1 MEILTY
7 IFGGTSIVSII
18 LFLIFFRQN
27 RLLKNHEVSK
37 SANEVESGK
46 IQNDS
51 AKLENEMTKFALGD
65 RYLNGVLEATEKL
78 NSYQTDYKNG
88 IESINNNI
96 NEIKSDVKEIKKE
109 QTLMSLYLNGKYAE
123 FKDHITNSI
132 LND

>member
-27 RLLKNHEVSK
+27 RLLKNHEVAK

-46 IQNDS
+46 IENDS
-51 AKLENEMTKFALGD
+51 AQIDLGNK
-65 RYLNGVLEATEKL
+65 YLTGIIEATEKL
-78 NSYQTDYKNG
+78 KTYQTDYKNSVD
-88 IESINNNI
+88 SITENI
-96 NEIKSDVKEIKKE
+96 NEIKTDVKEIKKE
-109 QTLMSLYLNGKYAE
+109 QTLMSLYLNGKYQE
-123 FKDHITNSI
+123 FKDHITNNV

>member
-7 IFGGTSIVSII
+7 IFGGTSVVSII

-46 IQNDS
+46 IVNDM
-51 AKLENEMTKFALGD
+51 AQIDLGNK
-65 RYLNGVLEATEKL
+65 YLDGILEATEKL
-78 NSYQTDYKNG
+78 KTYQTDYKN
-88 IESINNNI
+88 SIDSITENI
-96 NEIKSDVKEIKKE
+96 NEIKTDVKEIKKE
-109 QTLMSLYLNGKYAE
+109 QTLMSLYLNGKYQE
-123 FKDHITNSI
+123 FKDHITNSV

>member
-7 IFGGTSIVSII
+7 LLGGTSVVSIA

-37 SANEVESGK
+37 SANDVESGK
-46 IQNDS
+46 IVNDM
-51 AKLENEMTKFALGD
+51 AQIDLGNK
-65 RYLNGVLEATEKL
+65 YLDGILEATEKL
-78 NSYQTDYKNG
+78 NTYQTDYKKCVDSI
-88 IESINNNI
+88 IEDI

-109 QTLMSLYLNGKYAE
+109 QTLMNLYLNGKYAE

>member
-7 IFGGTSIVSII
+7 ILGGTSVVSII

-46 IQNDS
+46 IVNDM
-51 AKLENEMTKFALGD
+51 AQIDLGNK
-65 RYLNGVLEATEKL
+65 YLDGILEATEKL
-78 NSYQTDYKNG
+78 KTYQTDYKN
-88 IESINNNI
+88 SIDSI
-96 NEIKSDVKEIKKE
+96 TEDICEIKEDVKEIKKE

>member
-7 IFGGTSIVSII
+7 IFGGTSVVSII

-46 IQNDS
+46 IVNDM
-51 AKLENEMTKFALGD
+51 AQIDLGNK
-65 RYLNGVLEATEKL
+65 YLDGILEATEKL
-78 NSYQTDYKNG
+78 KTYQTDYKN
-88 IESINNNI
+88 SIDSI
-96 NEIKSDVKEIKKE
+96 TEDICEIKEDVKEIKKE

>member
-46 IQNDS
+46 IVNDM
-51 AKLENEMTKFALGD
+51 AQIDLGNK
-65 RYLNGVLEATEKL
+65 YLDGILEATEKL
-78 NSYQTDYKNG
+78 KTYQTDYKN
-88 IESINNNI
+88 SIDSITDDI

>member
-7 IFGGTSIVSII
+7 LLGGTSVVSIA

-27 RLLKNHEVSK
+27 SLLKNHEVSK
-37 SANEVESGK
+37 SANDVESGK
-46 IQNDS
+46 IVNDM
-51 AKLENEMTKFALGD
+51 AQIDLGNK
-65 RYLNGVLEATEKL
+65 YLDGILEATEKL
-78 NSYQTDYKNG
+78 NTYQTDYKKCVG
-88 IESINNNI
+88 SIIEDI

-109 QTLMSLYLNGKYAE
+109 QTLMNLYLNGKYAE